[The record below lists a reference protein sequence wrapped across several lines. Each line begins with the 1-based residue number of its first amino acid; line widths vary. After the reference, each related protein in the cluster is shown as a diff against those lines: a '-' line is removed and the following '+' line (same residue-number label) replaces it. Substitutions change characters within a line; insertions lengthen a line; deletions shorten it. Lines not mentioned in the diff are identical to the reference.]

1 MIRVDQLYMAVEPL
15 DMRGG
20 MDRFLSR
27 VVGKFGSAK
36 PHTAYCFINRDRNR
50 IKVLVHDGFGLW
62 LAVRRLHSGRFIWAE
77 YGMNGKLQITAEQFN
92 ALVIGLPWKRVG
104 ADSEIRIA

>member
-1 MIRVDQLYMAVEPL
+1 
-15 DMRGG
+15 
-20 MDRFLSR
+20 
-27 VVGKFGSAK
+27 
-36 PHTAYCFINRDRNR
+36 
-50 IKVLVHDGFGLW
+50 
-62 LAVRRLHSGRFIWAE
+62 VRRLHSGRFIWAE

>member
-1 MIRVDQLYMAVEPL
+1 MIRVDQLFLAVEPS

-27 VVGKFGSAK
+27 VVATFGSAK
-36 PHTAYCFINRDRNR
+36 PHTAYCFISRDRNR

-62 LAVRRLHSGRFIWAE
+62 LAMRRLHRGRFIWAE
-77 YGMNGKLQITAEQFN
+77 VGPEGGLQITSEQFN
-92 ALVIGLPWKRVG
+92 ALMVGLPWKRIG
-104 ADSEIRIA
+104 PDSEIRVA